1 MPRPKKPRLIDAS
14 SEAVVVLPPRR
25 SRRITGRPDA
35 TFDDLGVDLIAIIYG
50 FLGPFDIMRS
60 RLCKKLRKAATTTTV
75 PPTDFVVDSVIKY
88 NAMRAMATA
97 LPNLQ
102 QIEIGDLD
110 GGHKYS
116 DGEDPDEGRAAKT
129 ANFITH
135 DIEILSGFRNLR
147 LLSLYIAPLNGRYPL
162 LFQFPLLQKLEIDNC
177 GNLKFDLEI
186 LAGLPVLEELY
197 CNRNQSSGNINS
209 LRVLKDTLTKVTIRD
224 CFEVQGNFMDL
235 ADFPRLNELNLLETE
250 VSGDIRDIGERDFLA
265 LETLTL
271 PKGVYGG
278 MGFQFQRISDVPGII
293 STLYPIYKQRPIL
306 LKDSLAELSMGSPD
320 WYRGVVRHDTPP
332 FGIEFVAAGSR
343 VGYQW
348 KTLHLFSACEV
359 IWLDPEPDR
368 ESIDYEKYIEELK
381 EIEQYGYFYHGFQQ
395 PPTEEEYHHFWA
407 ERRG

>member
-14 SEAVVVLPPRR
+14 SEAAVVLPPRR
-25 SRRITGRPDA
+25 SRRIAGRPDA
-35 TFDDLGVDLIAIIYG
+35 TFDDLGVDVIAIIYG

-60 RLCKKLRKAATTTTV
+60 RLCRKLRKAATTATV
-75 PPTDFVVDSVIKY
+75 PPTDFTVDSVIKY

-102 QIEIGDLD
+102 QIEIGGLIN

-116 DGEDPDEGRAAKT
+116 DGDDPYEQENENDT
-129 ANFITH
+129 PH
-135 DIEILSGFRNLR
+135 DIDILSGFRNLR
-147 LLSLYIAPLNGRYPL
+147 LLSIYNAHLNGRYPL
-162 LFQFPLLQKLEIDNC
+162 LFQFSLLQKLEIYDC
-177 GNLKFDLEI
+177 CNLKFDLEI

-197 CNRNQSSGNINS
+197 CNGRSLTGNINS
-209 LRVLKDTLTKVTIRD
+209 LRVLNDTLAKVTIRD

-235 ADFPRLNELNLLETE
+235 ADFPRLNELNLLETD
-250 VSGDIRDIGERDFLA
+250 VSGDIRDVGERDFLA
-265 LETLTL
+265 LESLTL

-278 MGFQFQRISDVPGII
+278 HGYKFQLISDVPGII

-306 LKDSLAELSMGSPD
+306 LKDSLAELSRHSPD
-320 WYRGVVRHDTPP
+320 WYDGIVRHDTPP

-348 KTLHLFSACEV
+348 VTIYLFSACEV

>member
-1 MPRPKKPRLIDAS
+1 MPRPKKSRLIDAS
-14 SEAVVVLPPRR
+14 SEAVVLPPRR
-25 SRRITGRPDA
+25 SRRIAGRPDA
-35 TFDDLGVDLIAIIYG
+35 AFDDLGVDVIAIIYG

-60 RLCKKLRKAATTTTV
+60 RLCKKLRKAATTATV
-75 PPTDFVVDSVIKY
+75 PPTDFIVNSVRKY

-102 QIEIGDLD
+102 QIEIGGLN

-116 DGEDPDEGRAAKT
+116 DGDDPHEQENENDTPHA
-129 ANFITH
+129 I
-135 DIEILSGFRNLR
+135 DILSRFRNLR

-162 LFQFPLLQKLEIDNC
+162 LFQFPLLQKLDIYYC

-197 CNRNQSSGNINS
+197 CNDIRSLTGNINS
-209 LRVLKDTLTKVTIRD
+209 LRVLKDTLAKVTIRD

-235 ADFPRLNELNLLETE
+235 ADFPRLNELNLLETD
-250 VSGDIRDIGERDFLA
+250 VIGDIRDVGERDFLA
-265 LETLTL
+265 LESIIL

-278 MGFQFQRISDVPGII
+278 IGYEFQRISDVPGII

-306 LKDSLAELSMGSPD
+306 LKDSLAELSRHSPD
-320 WYRGVVRHDTPP
+320 WYNGIVRHDTPP

-348 KTLHLFSACEV
+348 KTLYLFSACEV

-368 ESIDYEKYIEELK
+368 ESIDYEKYTEELQA
-381 EIEQYGYFYHGFQQ
+381 IERYFYHGFQQ

-407 ERRG
+407 GRRG

>member
-1 MPRPKKPRLIDAS
+1 MPRPKKARLIDAS
-14 SEAVVVLPPRR
+14 SEAAVVLPPRR
-25 SRRITGRPDA
+25 SRRIAGRPDA
-35 TFDDLGVDLIAIIYG
+35 TFDDLGVDVIAIIYG

-60 RLCKKLRKAATTTTV
+60 RLCKKLRKAATTATV
-75 PPTDFVVDSVIKY
+75 PPTDFTVDSVIKY

-102 QIEIGDLD
+102 QIEIGGLNE
-110 GGHKYS
+110 GHKYS
-116 DGEDPDEGRAAKT
+116 DGDDPYEQE
-129 ANFITH
+129 NENYITH
-135 DIEILSGFRNLR
+135 DIDILSGFRNLR
-147 LLSLYIAPLNGRYPL
+147 LLSIYHAHLNGRYPL
-162 LFQFPLLQKLEIDNC
+162 LFQFPLLQKLEIYDC

-186 LAGLPVLEELY
+186 LVGLPVLEELY
-197 CNRNQSSGNINS
+197 CNDIRFLTGNINS
-209 LRVLKDTLTKVTIRD
+209 LRVLNDTLAKVTIRD

-235 ADFPRLNELNLLETE
+235 ADFPRLNELNLLETD
-250 VSGDIRDIGERDFLA
+250 VIGDIRDVGERDFLA
-265 LETLTL
+265 LEVLTL

-278 MGFQFQRISDVPGII
+278 MGYKFQLISDVPGII

-306 LKDSLAELSMGSPD
+306 LKDSLAELSRHSPD
-320 WYRGVVRHDTPP
+320 WYNGIVRHDTPP

-348 KTLHLFSACEV
+348 KTLYLFSACEV

-368 ESIDYEKYIEELK
+368 ESIDYEKYTEELQ
-381 EIEQYGYFYHGFQQ
+381 EIERYFYHGFQQ